1 MEMIKY
7 ETAIVDETG
16 WVMFWCKDLQGWEQV
31 ETILCSHPEWSIR
44 TIDVGL
50 QEVRDMIS
58 SDIVTIISFDKED
71 EARLKDTTEVLEEI
85 LQAFRKA
92 GTGNEMNCN
101 YLAAVL
107 HIINEIERGETF

>member
-1 MEMIKY
+1 MIN
-7 ETAIVDETG
+7 
-16 WVMFWCKDLQGWEQV
+16 
-31 ETILCSHPEWSIR
+31 
-44 TIDVGL
+44 
-50 QEVRDMIS
+50 

-71 EARLKDTTEVLEEI
+71 EIRLKDTTEVLEEI

-107 HIINEIERGETF
+107 HLINEIERGETF